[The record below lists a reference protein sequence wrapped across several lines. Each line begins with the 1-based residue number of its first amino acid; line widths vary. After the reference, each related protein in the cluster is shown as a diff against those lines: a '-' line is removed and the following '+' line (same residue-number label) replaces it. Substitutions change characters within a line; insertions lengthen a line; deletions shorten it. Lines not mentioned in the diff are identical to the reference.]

1 MALIPTVKGL
11 CRLWI
16 NPVSETY
23 RLERVLDAT
32 LASAPGVMR
41 RHVACLLAG
50 PNGTRLWTAM
60 HDLSGV
66 TLYDCAVPASGWSRP
81 LGYDGRLLWLHAEGQ
96 LAWQPG
102 AAPQW
107 MPWPQGW
114 TPRLELGG
122 PTQSRDG
129 RLWQI
134 GHDGQAYSFLEL
146 GRAA

>member
-81 LGYDGRLLWLHAEGQ
+81 PRLRRPLALAARGRSAR
-96 LAWQPG
+96 LAARRRAPVDALAARLD
-102 AAPQW
+102 AAP
-107 MPWPQGW
+107 G
-114 TPRLELGG
+114 T
-122 PTQSRDG
+122 G
-129 RLWQI
+129 RP
-134 GHDGQAYSFLEL
+134 HPEP
-146 GRAA
+146 